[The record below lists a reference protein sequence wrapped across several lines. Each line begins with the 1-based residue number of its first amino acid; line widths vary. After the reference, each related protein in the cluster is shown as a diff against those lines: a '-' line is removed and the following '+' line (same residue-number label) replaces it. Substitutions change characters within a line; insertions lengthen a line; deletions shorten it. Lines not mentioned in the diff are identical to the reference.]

1 MVIPIDIFSHASI
14 LPSLAS
20 QSNTKIF
27 HTWILFK
34 CLWLIKW
41 TMIVYLGHLQE
52 MVHQDKLHKDQLFW
66 PN

>member
-14 LPSLAS
+14 LASLAP
-20 QSNTKIF
+20 KAILRF

-41 TMIVYLGHLQE
+41 TMIMYLGHLQV
-52 MVHQDKLHKDQLFW
+52 MVCQDKLHNDQLFW